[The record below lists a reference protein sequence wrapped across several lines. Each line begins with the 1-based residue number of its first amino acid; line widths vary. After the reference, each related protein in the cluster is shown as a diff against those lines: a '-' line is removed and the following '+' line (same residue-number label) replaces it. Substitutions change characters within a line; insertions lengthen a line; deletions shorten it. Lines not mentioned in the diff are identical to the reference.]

1 MENDSILNIINNLN
15 NNFNINSI
23 EDYQKLLLIIYNELF
38 IYEDISSIKIKYA
51 LYSIINSIITKINK
65 NNNET
70 HFTMDDLY
78 YLIIQPD
85 IFNIT

>member
-51 LYSIINSIITKINK
+51 LYSIVNSIITKIK

>member
-51 LYSIINSIITKINK
+51 LYSIINSIITKIK

>member
-1 MENDSILNIINNLN
+1 MENNSILDIINNLN

-51 LYSIINSIITKINK
+51 LYSIINSIITKIK